1 MVVIPILKRKVK
13 EGVDANIKAA
23 VIADTQALMS
33 RLDPESK
40 QKGGRAGYS
49 ALTERDYGNVTGI
62 FGQYL
67 SGLKSGKA
75 SSIET

>member
-1 MVVIPILKRKVK
+1 M
-13 EGVDANIKAA
+13 DANIRAA
-23 VIADTQALMS
+23 VVADTQALMNG
-33 RLDPESK
+33 LDPESK

-49 ALTERDYGNVTGI
+49 ALTERDYGDVTGM

-75 SSIET
+75 STLEV

>member
-1 MVVIPILKRKVK
+1 
-13 EGVDANIKAA
+13 
-23 VIADTQALMS
+23 MS
-33 RLDPESK
+33 GLDPESK

-75 SSIET
+75 SSLET